1 MTKAKDL
8 RTLTMRLPVTLH
20 TQLVT
25 LSERLYQSEAAIL
38 RAALLEYLQR
48 HGMPPEGD
56 PAAFILR
63 FPDDAVV
70 TDPE

>member
-8 RTLTMRLPVTLH
+8 RTLTMRLPAVLH
-20 TQLVT
+20 ERLVL

-63 FPDDAVV
+63 FPDDPAS